1 MCAFFLVEVKLE
13 LFPCLIFFFF
23 FFTLLLG
30 AVGQCRSETIGLVL
44 RNQIWKAALSNR
56 DTIEFKTL
64 ETNLL
69 SAVSH
74 LACLS
79 YGILELYVKKKA
91 SASQGHD
98 IFKTFSP
105 HLKSRTGL
113 NVYRRRL
120 EIRKKTKGASLA
132 YLPQI

>member
-1 MCAFFLVEVKLE
+1 M
-13 LFPCLIFFFF
+13 
-23 FFTLLLG
+23 LG

-105 HLKSRTGL
+105 HSKSRTGL

>member
-13 LFPCLIFFFF
+13 LFPCLIFFF

-91 SASQGHD
+91 SEVKD
-98 IFKTFSP
+98 MTFSKLFRP
-105 HLKSRTGL
+105 
-113 NVYRRRL
+113 
-120 EIRKKTKGASLA
+120 I
-132 YLPQI
+132 

>member
-1 MCAFFLVEVKLE
+1 MYLLSCRIKVRIIS
-13 LFPCLIFFFF
+13 LFDFF

-98 IFKTFSP
+98 IFRIFSP

>member
-1 MCAFFLVEVKLE
+1 MC
-13 LFPCLIFFFF
+13 LFSCRSKVRIISLFDFFFF

-79 YGILELYVKKKA
+79 YGILELYVKKKL
-91 SASQGHD
+91 
-98 IFKTFSP
+98 

>member
-1 MCAFFLVEVKLE
+1 MCLLSCRSKVRIIS
-13 LFPCLIFFFF
+13 LFDF

-30 AVGQCRSETIGLVL
+30 AVGQCRSETIGIVL
-44 RNQIWKAALSNR
+44 RNDIWKAALSNR

-79 YGILELYVKKKA
+79 YGIL
-91 SASQGHD
+91 
-98 IFKTFSP
+98 
-105 HLKSRTGL
+105 R
-113 NVYRRRL
+113 
-120 EIRKKTKGASLA
+120 
-132 YLPQI
+132 

>member
-1 MCAFFLVEVKLE
+1 M
-13 LFPCLIFFFF
+13 
-23 FFTLLLG
+23 LG

-79 YGILELYVKKKA
+79 YGILELYVKKKKA

-98 IFKTFSP
+98 IFRTFSP

-113 NVYRRRL
+113 NVYRSRL

>member
-1 MCAFFLVEVKLE
+1 MC
-13 LFPCLIFFFF
+13 LFSCRSKVRIISLFDFFF
-23 FFTLLLG
+23 FFTLFLG

-91 SASQGHD
+91 AASQGHD

>member
-1 MCAFFLVEVKLE
+1 MCLLSFRSKVRIISLFDFF
-13 LFPCLIFFFF
+13 I

-30 AVGQCRSETIGLVL
+30 AVGQCRSETIGIVL
-44 RNQIWKAALSNR
+44 RNEIWKAALSNR
-56 DTIEFKTL
+56 DTIEFKTM

-91 SASQGHD
+91 SEVKD
-98 IFKTFSP
+98 MTFSKLFRP
-105 HLKSRTGL
+105 
-113 NVYRRRL
+113 
-120 EIRKKTKGASLA
+120 I
-132 YLPQI
+132 

>member
-1 MCAFFLVEVKLE
+1 MCAFCLVEAELE
-13 LFPCLIFFFF
+13 LFPCLIF

-79 YGILELYVKKKA
+79 YGILELYVKNKKLLRVK
-91 SASQGHD
+91 D
-98 IFKTFSP
+98 MTFSKLFRP
-105 HLKSRTGL
+105 
-113 NVYRRRL
+113 
-120 EIRKKTKGASLA
+120 I
-132 YLPQI
+132 